1 MHKLFNENKKDSMNK
16 TIFITGASSG
26 IGQATALYFANEGW
40 NVVATMRSPEKQDIL
55 QNTDN
60 VLVLPLDVENTRDI
74 QSIID
79 KAISKFGT
87 IDVLLNNAGFG
98 QHGLFEATTAEQI
111 QRQFAVNFFG
121 TLEVTRAM
129 LPYFRK
135 QKCGSIITIT
145 SGVGRVT
152 VPLVSTYAASKF
164 ALEGFFE
171 SLSFELASQ
180 NIKVKIIEPGNI
192 ATNFEQ
198 TTKANFATDESLTD
212 YSEYLQEMDE
222 VFKSI
227 YSGGGSTTK
236 DVAAAIFKAATDNTS
251 VLRYVIGS
259 DLQPLI
265 DIRNGGTDEAYMNVL
280 RNTFVPKS

>member
-1 MHKLFNENKKDSMNK
+1 MNK

>member
-1 MHKLFNENKKDSMNK
+1 MNN

-26 IGQATALYFANEGW
+26 IGQATAQYFVNKGW
-40 NVVATMRSPEKQDIL
+40 NVVATMRNPDKQE
-55 QNTDN
+55 
-60 VLVLPLDVENTRDI
+60 VLVDGDKLLVLKLDVEQTDTFQEVI
-74 QSIID
+74 ET
-79 KAISKFGT
+79 AIARFGK
-87 IDVLLNNAGFG
+87 IDVLLNNAGYG
-98 QHGLFEATTAEQI
+98 QHGLFEATTSEQI
-111 QRQFAVNFFG
+111 QRQFSVNFFG
-121 TLEVTRAM
+121 TLEITRAL
-129 LPYFRK
+129 LPYFRQ
-135 QKCGSIITIT
+135 QKSGNIITIT

-212 YSEYLQEMDE
+212 YSVYLHQMDE
-222 VFKSI
+222 VFKGI
-227 YSGGGSTTK
+227 YSGGGSTVT
-236 DVAAAIFKAATDNTS
+236 DVATAIFEAATDETN

-265 DIRNGGTDEAYMNVL
+265 DIRNGGEDEDYMNVL
-280 RNTFVPKS
+280 RSTFVPKG

>member
-1 MHKLFNENKKDSMNK
+1 MKN

-26 IGQATALYFANEGW
+26 IGQATALYFVNQGW
-40 NVVATMRSPEKQDIL
+40 NVVATMRNPEKQDVL
-55 QNTDN
+55 QDGDN
-60 VLVLPLDVENTRDI
+60 LLVLALDVEKPVSF
-74 QSIID
+74 QQVID
-79 KAISKFGT
+79 TAIAKFGK
-87 IDVLLNNAGFG
+87 IDALLNNAGYG
-98 QHGLFEATTAEQI
+98 QHGLFEATSAEQI
-111 QRQFAVNFFG
+111 QRQFSVNFFG
-121 TLEVTRAM
+121 TLEVTRAL
-129 LPYFRK
+129 LPHFRE
-135 QKCGSIITIT
+135 QKSGNIITIT

-164 ALEGFFE
+164 ALEGFME

-212 YSEYLQEMDE
+212 YTEYLKQMDE
-222 VFKSI
+222 VFAAI
-227 YSGGGSTTK
+227 YSGGGSTTE
-236 DVAAAIFKAATDNTS
+236 DVAAAIFEAATDESN

-265 DIRNGGTDEAYMNVL
+265 DIRNGGTDEDYMNVL
-280 RNTFVPKS
+280 RSTFVPKK

>member
-1 MHKLFNENKKDSMNK
+1 MKQ

-26 IGQATALYFANEGW
+26 IGQATAQYFLAKGW

-55 QNTDN
+55 KNGDN
-60 VLVLPLDVENTRDI
+60 LLVLALDVEKPESF
-74 QSIID
+74 QQVID
-79 KAISKFGT
+79 TAIAKFGK
-87 IDVLLNNAGFG
+87 IDVLLNNAGYG
-98 QHGLFEATTAEQI
+98 QHGLFEATSSAQI
-111 QRQFAVNFFG
+111 QRQFSVNFFG
-121 TLEVTRAM
+121 TVEITRAL
-129 LPYFRK
+129 LPHFRANK
-135 QKCGSIITIT
+135 GGNIITIT

-212 YSEYLQEMDE
+212 YTEYLKQMDE
-222 VFKSI
+222 VFKGI
-227 YSGGGSTTK
+227 YSGGGSTTE
-236 DVAAAIFKAATDNTS
+236 DVAAAIFAAATDGSN

-265 DIRNGGTDEAYMNVL
+265 DIRNGGTDEAYMDVL
-280 RNTFVPKS
+280 RSTFVPKG

>member
-1 MHKLFNENKKDSMNK
+1 MNK

-60 VLVLPLDVENTRDI
+60 VLVLPLDVENTKDI
-74 QSIID
+74 QSIIG
-79 KAISKFGT
+79 KAITKFGT

-98 QHGLFEATTAEQI
+98 QHGLFEATTAQQI

-135 QKCGSIITIT
+135 QKSGSVITIT

-236 DVAAAIFKAATDNTS
+236 DVAAAVFKAATDNTS

>member
-1 MHKLFNENKKDSMNK
+1 MRIEKDSMNK

-26 IGQATALYFANEGW
+26 IGQAAALYFATEGW
-40 NVVATMRSPEKQDIL
+40 NVVATMRNPEKQNIL
-55 QNTDN
+55 QNTDH
-60 VLVLPLDVENTRDI
+60 VLVLPLDVENTKDI
-74 QSIID
+74 QNIID
-79 KAISKFGT
+79 KAIIKFGT

-121 TLEVTRAM
+121 TLEVTRAV

-135 QKCGSIITIT
+135 QKSGCIITIT

-198 TTKANFATDESLTD
+198 TTKANFASDGSLID
-212 YSEYLQEMDE
+212 YSAYLQDMDE

-227 YSGGGSTTK
+227 YSGGSSSTK
-236 DVAAAIFKAATDNTS
+236 DVAAEIFKAATDDTAI
-251 VLRYVIGS
+251 LRYVIGS

-280 RNTFVPKS
+280 RNTFVPKG

>member
-1 MHKLFNENKKDSMNK
+1 MRIEKDSMNK

-26 IGQATALYFANEGW
+26 IGQATALYFATEGW
-40 NVVATMRSPEKQDIL
+40 NVVATMRNPEKQNIL
-55 QNTDN
+55 QNTDH
-60 VLVLPLDVENTRDI
+60 VLVLPLDVENTKDI
-74 QSIID
+74 QNIID
-79 KAISKFGT
+79 KAIIKFGT

-121 TLEVTRAM
+121 TLEVTRA
-129 LPYFRK
+129 LLAYFRK
-135 QKCGSIITIT
+135 QKSGCIITIT

-198 TTKANFATDESLTD
+198 TTKANFASDGSLTD
-212 YSEYLQEMDE
+212 YSTYLQDMDE

-227 YSGGGSTTK
+227 YSGGSSSTK
-236 DVAAAIFKAATDNTS
+236 DVAAEIFKAATDDTAI
-251 VLRYVIGS
+251 LRYVIGS

-280 RNTFVPKS
+280 RNTFVPKG